1 MELLMNVQGLPF
13 LWCTTV
19 SILAVVVVVKVV
31 LFDELMLLLLLQV
44 EVEASLD
51 LRVINFV
58 VLSSFNSIILNKSEK
73 LLEYLFCFQAMAT
86 WSEWQLGAGELVGA
100 GGGGL
105 LRSVLESY
113 VPFLQRFILIANAF
127 FNWLEVIDVCAFISF
142 CWSYDPLISLH
153 QL

>member
-1 MELLMNVQGLPF
+1 M
-13 LWCTTV
+13 
-19 SILAVVVVVKVV
+19 VVKVV

-51 LRVINFV
+51 LRIINFV

-73 LLEYLFCFQAMAT
+73 LLEYLFCFQVMAP
-86 WSEWQLGAGELVGA
+86 WPEGQLGAGELVGA

-127 FNWLEVIDVCAFISF
+127 FN
-142 CWSYDPLISLH
+142 
-153 QL
+153 